1 MSGNNQN
8 APSKLLPRWLLKM
21 EIFTQI
27 EKYVIGTE
35 NNYLSRITIDN
46 IAIRQT
52 DEHRELY
59 SGSAVVMRIS
69 HKILAVYLW

>member
-1 MSGNNQN
+1 M
-8 APSKLLPRWLLKM
+8 M

-27 EKYVIGTE
+27 EIYVIGTE
-35 NNYLSRITIDN
+35 NNYLSRISIDI

-59 SGSAVVMRIS
+59 SESAVVMRIS
-69 HKILAVYLW
+69 HKILAVYL